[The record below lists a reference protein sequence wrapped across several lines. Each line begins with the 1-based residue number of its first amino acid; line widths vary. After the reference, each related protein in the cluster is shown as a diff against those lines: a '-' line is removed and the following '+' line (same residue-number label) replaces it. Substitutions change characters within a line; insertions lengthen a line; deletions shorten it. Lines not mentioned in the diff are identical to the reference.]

1 MGASLSWLAVKGK
14 PAAEILRELD
24 LRPTGV
30 AGLEGESPFVGA
42 QSDGGWY
49 LVVARGAEHAVLHS
63 DVLERLSDGCDVL
76 TCTVEEHVMFSQA
89 TGWRNGRRLW
99 VVTHEG
105 EQGPVGIA
113 EEGVLPPEYPPIR
126 DRLVARQE
134 TDGGAAAEVDWLF
147 EIPVALVQTFV
158 GYRHDEPS
166 PAFASRGFEVL
177 ESEPSRSAKPSWLG
191 RLFARRSDA

>member
-1 MGASLSWLAVKGK
+1 MERSRSSRQGALDPPAAQRQASLPSGSIMGASLSWIAVKGRL
-14 PAAEILRELD
+14 AEDILRELR

-30 AGLEGESPFVGA
+30 TGLEGESPFVGA

-63 DVLERLSDGCDVL
+63 DVLERLSDSCDVL

-113 EEGVLPPEYPPIR
+113 EEGVLPPEYPPI
-126 DRLVARQE
+126 
-134 TDGGAAAEVDWLF
+134 
-147 EIPVALVQTFV
+147 PVTRFI
-158 GYRHDEPS
+158 
-166 PAFASRGFEVL
+166 VL
-177 ESEPSRSAKPSWLG
+177 SG
-191 RLFARRSDA
+191 VV

>member
-1 MGASLSWLAVKGK
+1 
-14 PAAEILRELD
+14 
-24 LRPTGV
+24 
-30 AGLEGESPFVGA
+30 
-42 QSDGGWY
+42 
-49 LVVARGAEHAVLHS
+49 
-63 DVLERLSDGCDVL
+63 
-76 TCTVEEHVMFSQA
+76 MFSQA

-134 TDGGAAAEVDWLF
+134 TDGGATAEVDWLF
-147 EIPVALVQTFV
+147 EIPLALVQTFV

-166 PAFASRGFEVL
+166 PAYAARGFEVL
-177 ESEPSRSAKPSWLG
+177 ELEPGRSARPSWLG
-191 RLFARRSDA
+191 RLFAGPRDA